1 MRNLRSSDAA
11 ETEITL
17 KSNEFCLFLLDA
29 LSQEDI
35 RDKLRCAIGY
45 NEDKLSKNI
54 IDTFSSKIKH
64 LEDKIEKKDQRITV
78 LENEVETLK
87 EKHDEYKQYSRRNI
101 LHISGLPET
110 LPSDDAVL
118 KLCSKTLNVNLSKAD
133 IDRSHRIGT
142 QINATAVAGRI
153 PSTQPLVPHH
163 LSQRSIAQEK
173 HHPLRVQVPPR
184 KQKPP
189 TMAKKTMMM
198 MTKEMTPVLWVLPAE
213 W

>member
-1 MRNLRSSDAA
+1 MSNREMRNLRSSSEAA

-78 LENEVETLK
+78 LETEV
-87 EKHDEYKQYSRRNI
+87 
-101 LHISGLPET
+101 
-110 LPSDDAVL
+110 
-118 KLCSKTLNVNLSKAD
+118 
-133 IDRSHRIGT
+133 
-142 QINATAVAGRI
+142 
-153 PSTQPLVPHH
+153 
-163 LSQRSIAQEK
+163 
-173 HHPLRVQVPPR
+173 
-184 KQKPP
+184 
-189 TMAKKTMMM
+189 
-198 MTKEMTPVLWVLPAE
+198 
-213 W
+213 